1 MVSGR
6 AKRHAAIAGIAIA
19 TGIFLELLKNAPA
32 PRRGNPIR
40 ELLYDVTLERLEN
53 ESHLANSFL
62 KSQPDAELAAF
73 LAESAAAT
81 NSTLGRMRALA
92 KRRLFWGLQRW
103 LGLSRTDASG
113 LLSMATLYVGSH
125 QQFKALVNGTAASLV
140 VLREVWR
147 RVRNWR
153 RRRALPSRV
162 RGEQRRAT
170 RVGVE
175 LGRFLGDASERD
187 EHERDPLV
195 AVEGAAA
202 GVDSE

>member
-1 MVSGR
+1 MVSTR
-6 AKRHAAIAGIAIA
+6 ALRHAAVAGIAIA

-40 ELLYDVTLERLEN
+40 ELLYDVKLERLEN
-53 ESHLANSFL
+53 ETMLANRFL

-125 QQFKALVNGTAASLV
+125 QQFRALVNGTASSLLDVGSGTGTETQKLASILEADDV
-140 VLREVWR
+140 ACLESSKAMRVTLRGMGF
-147 RVRNWR
+147 
-153 RRRALPSRV
+153 RAEPTAETVS
-162 RGEQRRAT
+162 T
-170 RVGVE
+170 R
-175 LGRFLGDASERD
+175 
-187 EHERDPLV
+187 
-195 AVEGAAA
+195 
-202 GVDSE
+202 